1 MTYLTTANTSLG
13 LGLSGGE
20 RREVIVED
28 KLLGLLYE
36 NLVHLLH
43 VHLCSEGDGG
53 KGLCLTTGE
62 YSRAVSARQTVNLAP
77 DRTYLCG
84 LTTVHTKALV
94 EDKIPQSLSLFVTE
108 ISVDHH
114 LLGILLLFGQ
124 TKRLDALLLD
134 GLESV
139 LSLVLRPRGL
149 GESVALVVGEIVDL
163 LLEIL
168 VLLVVRIVSLDIL
181 AELLVELF
189 LDAAVLLD
197 LLVGELDGLRHNIL
211 GNLLHLTLDH
221 HDVLLGG
228 GDHKLKVGLFH
239 LAEVRVD
246 LELSVDPCH
255 TYLRD
260 RPEERNVAGS
270 QSG

>member
-1 MTYLTTANTSLG
+1 MPGFRDLPHDG
-13 LGLSGGE
+13 QHLSGPWPLRWRTG
-20 RREVIVED
+20 EVIVED

-108 ISVDHH
+108 ICRSSSSWHPAPLRSDKNSTRSF
-114 LLGILLLFGQ
+114 LD
-124 TKRLDALLLD
+124 RL
-134 GLESV
+134 EPV

-168 VLLVVRIVSLDIL
+168 VLLVVRIVSLDI
-181 AELLVELF
+181 
-189 LDAAVLLD
+189 
-197 LLVGELDGLRHNIL
+197 
-211 GNLLHLTLDH
+211 
-221 HDVLLGG
+221 
-228 GDHKLKVGLFH
+228 
-239 LAEVRVD
+239 
-246 LELSVDPCH
+246 PC
-255 TYLRD
+255 RA
-260 RPEERNVAGS
+260 PC
-270 QSG
+270 